1 MKITIINGVNLNML
15 GTREPEIYGNDTLDK
30 INAKIREHFKDK
42 NILFD
47 FYQSNIEGELC
58 EKIQQTDAD
67 AIILNAGAYSHYSIA
82 LRDAIVASKKPTVE
96 VHLSNVFAR
105 ENFRHESVIAPVC
118 KGMICGFKEN
128 GYILAVESLLL

>member
-15 GTREPEIYGNDTLDK
+15 GTREPEFYGNDTLDK

>member
-15 GTREPEIYGNDTLDK
+15 GTREPDFYGNTALDE
-30 INAKIREHFKDK
+30 INAKIREHFKNE
-42 NILFD
+42 NIQFD

-67 AIILNAGAYSHYSIA
+67 AIIINAGAYSHYSIA
-82 LRDAIVASKKPTVE
+82 LRDAIVASKKTAIE

-105 ENFRHESVIAPVC
+105 ESFRHESVIAPVC
-118 KGMICGFKEN
+118 KGMICGFKEI

>member
-42 NILFD
+42 NIQFD

-82 LRDAIVASKKPTVE
+82 LRDAIVASKKTTVE

>member
-82 LRDAIVASKKPTVE
+82 LRDAIVASKKTTVE

>member
-30 INAKIREHFKDK
+30 INAKICEHFKDK

-82 LRDAIVASKKPTVE
+82 LRDAIVASKKTTVE